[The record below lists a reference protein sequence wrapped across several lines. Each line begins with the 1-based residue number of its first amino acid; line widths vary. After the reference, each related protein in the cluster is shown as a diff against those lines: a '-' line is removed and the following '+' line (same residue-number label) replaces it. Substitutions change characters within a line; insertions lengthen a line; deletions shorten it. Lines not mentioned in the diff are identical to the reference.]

1 MFAVVDDRNQQ
12 FRAVPGNKVLIA
24 LQKSLEPGS
33 TITFDKVCLVGGGGD
48 GGGEPKIGTPHVAGA
63 SVTAKVLGQVAG
75 PKLVIQKFKRRKNQR
90 RRTGFRAH
98 YTEIQIEAIHV

>member
-12 FRAVPGNKVLIA
+12 FRAVQGQKVLIA

-33 TITFDKVCLVGGGGD
+33 TLTFDKICLVGGSA
-48 GGGEPKIGTPHVAGA
+48 PKIGTPHVKGA
-63 SVTAKVLGQVAG
+63 KVTAKVLGEVAG
-75 PKLVIQKFKRRKNQR
+75 PKLVVQKFKRRKNQR

-98 YTEIQIEAIHV
+98 YTEIQIESITG

>member
-12 FRAVPGNKVLIA
+12 FRAVPGQKLLIA

-33 TITFDKVCLVGGGGD
+33 TLTFDKICLVGGD
-48 GGGEPKIGTPHVAGA
+48 NPRIGTPHVKGA
-63 SVTAKVLGQVAG
+63 SVTAKVLGTTAG
-75 PKLVIQKFKRRKNQR
+75 PKLVVQKFKRRKNQR

-98 YTEIQIEAIHV
+98 YTEIQIEAINA